1 MPEPNELLD
10 AVVEHLCEHQPESV
24 AELSDGE
31 IRRRAAI
38 GIERARQ
45 FGFEKPATVVA
56 YVSLLFV
63 AGPQFDQQPAI
74 RKALMEPSV
83 PPDVRMTKLFERT
96 RESDW
101 DEAATLP
108 QAWD

>member
-1 MPEPNELLD
+1 MTEPNELLD
-10 AVVEHLCEHQPESV
+10 AVVGHLCEHQPEEV
-24 AELSDGE
+24 AGLTDGE

-45 FGFEKPATVVA
+45 FGFEQPATVVA

-63 AGPQFDQQPAI
+63 AGPHFDEQPAI
-74 RKALMEPSV
+74 RKALIEPSV
-83 PPDVRMTKLFERT
+83 PPDVRIAKLFEQT

-108 QAWD
+108 LAWD